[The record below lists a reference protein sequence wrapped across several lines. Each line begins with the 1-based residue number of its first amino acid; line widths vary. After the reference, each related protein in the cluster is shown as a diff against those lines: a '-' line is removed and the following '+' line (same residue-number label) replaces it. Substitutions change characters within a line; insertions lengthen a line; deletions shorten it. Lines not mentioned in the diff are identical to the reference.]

1 MGCAG
6 KNEIFLDLFREI
18 TLFAQYQGLENTR
31 AGRVDFSV
39 QKIPDP
45 TPPAFHPES
54 NKILVPLP
62 QFHPPSF
69 LG

>member
-39 QKIPDP
+39 
-45 TPPAFHPES
+45 
-54 NKILVPLP
+54 
-62 QFHPPSF
+62 
-69 LG
+69 